1 MPSQLPPCRLAP
13 APGLPCTRSMAR
25 QLLMLLGACLQGDT
39 SYAHAAS
46 LQMHAAVAGLGPAF
60 KIKLT
65 LQNTGTSVV
74 RHLPVVRHG
83 GIVKFRIRAHAAP
96 PPHGMSAC
104 GSCWKPLSHQPLK
117 QPVSSLPQGA
127 AAC

>member
-1 MPSQLPPCRLAP
+1 MTKP
-13 APGLPCTRSMAR
+13 
-25 QLLMLLGACLQGDT
+25 LLNLLGACLQGDT

-74 RHLPVVRHG
+74 SHLPVVRHG
-83 GIVKFRIRAHAAP
+83 ACEAATCALMLALHLPACP
-96 PPHGMSAC
+96 PVTAA
-104 GSCWKPLSHQPLK
+104 GSH
-117 QPVSSLPQGA
+117 
-127 AAC
+127 